1 MYRNILVPMALDH
14 DISPQTLA
22 VARALAAPGATGA
35 TGATGAPGA
44 TITAL
49 HVHEEMQGSARAF
62 VDDSAVQAGVDRAQA
77 LLTEKVAGL
86 DGVTPV
92 LVQGHSARA
101 IIDYAAANGTDCI
114 VIGSHKPGLS
124 DYFLGSTAARV
135 VRHAGCAV
143 HVHRTSD

>member
-1 MYRNILVPMALDH
+1 MYSNILVPMALDH

-22 VARALAAPGATGA
+22 VARAL
-35 TGATGAPGA
+35 GAPGA

-49 HVHEEMQGSARAF
+49 HVHEEMQGSARAY
-62 VDDSAVQAGVDRAQA
+62 VEQSAVQAGVDRAQA
-77 LLTEKVAGL
+77 LLADKVAGL
-86 DGVTPV
+86 EGVTPV

-101 IIDYAAANGTDCI
+101 IIDYAAAHGIDCI
-114 VIGSHKPGLS
+114 VVGSHKPGLS